1 MTIWALL
8 PAAGIGRRM
17 ESNTP
22 KQYHSIDGVSV
33 IIHSLRRLSAVA
45 AIKKIVVVL
54 HPDDRF
60 WPKLQDQVA
69 VEFPD
74 LIQTVIG
81 GDERCK
87 SVLNGLYG
95 LANTAQ
101 LDDWV
106 LVHDAVRPCVRTAD
120 IENLINRVQQQ
131 STGGLLGY
139 PVDNTLKKVDERAA
153 VLRTVNRETIWNALT
168 PQMFRYSLLR
178 DAIES
183 VMTSTTEITDEASAV
198 ESAGHK
204 PVMVVGSKDNIK
216 VTRETDLQ
224 LAAQILR
231 SQANADES

>member
-8 PAAGIGRRM
+8 PAAGIGLRM
-17 ESNTP
+17 GSTTP
-22 KQYHSIDGVSV
+22 KQYHSIDGVPV
-33 IIHSLRRLSAVA
+33 IVHSLRRLSAVT

-54 HPDDRF
+54 HPDDQF
-60 WPKLQDQVA
+60 WPGLQQQLVA
-69 VEFPD
+69 KFPN
-74 LIQTVIG
+74 LLQTVPG
-81 GDERCK
+81 ADERYK

-101 LDDWV
+101 GDDWV

-120 IENLINRVQQQ
+120 IENLINRVQQHPI
-131 STGGLLGY
+131 GGLLGY
-139 PVDNTLKKVDERAA
+139 PVDNTLKKVDQGAT
-153 VLRTVNRETIWNALT
+153 VVGTVNRETIWNALT

-183 VMTSTTEITDEASAV
+183 VASASEVTDEASAI

-204 PVMVVGSKDNIK
+204 PVMVVGNKDNIK
-216 VTRETDLQ
+216 LTHETDLQ

-231 SQANADES
+231 AQANADES